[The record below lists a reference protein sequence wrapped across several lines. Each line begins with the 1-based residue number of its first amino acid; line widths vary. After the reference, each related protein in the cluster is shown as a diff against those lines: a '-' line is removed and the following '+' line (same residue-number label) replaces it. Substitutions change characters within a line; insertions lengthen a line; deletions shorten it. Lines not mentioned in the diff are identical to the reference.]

1 VLSNITLGQFFP
13 GDSVLHRLD
22 PRVKILLLLVYLIEV
37 FVFSHPLAYAVL
49 TVVTFLLIL
58 LSGVPMRMMMRSLK
72 PLWWIILFTFL
83 IHLFSNPGTPI
94 AQVWVFTMT
103 WEGVQ
108 KGFFL
113 SLRLV
118 LLILASSLLTFTT
131 SPLKLTDALESL
143 LSPFRRFGLPAH
155 ELAMMMTIALRF
167 IPTLIAETDKI
178 MKAQQSRGVDFSSG
192 NVLARLRNMVPILV
206 PLFLSAFRRA
216 DELALA
222 MEARCYRGGIG
233 RTQMKALQ
241 LLSIDY
247 AAVTVFILLTAGY
260 STFVI
265 EWSTSLFSTVR
276 IMASLRY

>member
-83 IHLFSNPGTPI
+83 IHLFSNPGTPL
-94 AQVWVFTMT
+94 ARVWIFTMT

-178 MKAQQSRGVDFSSG
+178 MKAQQSRGVDFSHG
-192 NVLARLRNMVPILV
+192 NVLTRLRNMVPILV

-222 MEARCYRGGIG
+222 MEARCYRGGVG

-241 LLSIDY
+241 VLSIDY
-247 AAVTVFILLTAGY
+247 AAVTVFILLTVGLAA
-260 STFVI
+260 I
-265 EWSTSLFSTVR
+265 Q
-276 IMASLRY
+276 IMA

>member
-58 LSGVPMRMMMRSLK
+58 LSGVPMRMMLRSLK

-83 IHLFSNPGTPI
+83 IHLFSNPGTPLVR
-94 AQVWVFTMT
+94 VWIFTMT

-178 MKAQQSRGVDFSSG
+178 MKAQQSRGVDFSHG
-192 NVLARLRNMVPILV
+192 NVLTRLRNMVPILV

-222 MEARCYRGGIG
+222 MEARCYRGGVG

-247 AAVTVFILLTAGY
+247 AAVAVFILLTAGLAA
-260 STFVI
+260 I
-265 EWSTSLFSTVR
+265 Q
-276 IMASLRY
+276 IMA

>member
-1 VLSNITLGQFFP
+1 MLSNITLGQFCP

-22 PRVKILLLLVYLIEV
+22 PRVKIVLRLFYLVEV

-49 TVVTFLLIL
+49 TVGTFLLIL
-58 LSGVPMRMMMRSLK
+58 LSGVPMRMMLRSLK

-247 AAVTVFILLTAGY
+247 AAVTVFILLTAGLAA
-260 STFVI
+260 I
-265 EWSTSLFSTVR
+265 Q
-276 IMASLRY
+276 IMA